1 MVFLILETVKKQNK
15 NFNTSSEFSTVF
27 FFFLKIEF
35 LYIKKWGKKGSFI
48 RHQHNICKTV
58 LTWKAPAVTNSFLY
72 GDPTSFSQQV
82 FKEHLL
88 S

>member
-15 NFNTSSEFSTVF
+15 NFNLLSSLLVF
-27 FFFLKIEF
+27 FFFPKNRIPLH
-35 LYIKKWGKKGSFI
+35 KKNGGKKGSFI